1 MNAAWYPGSALPEP
15 AGWIGELKAAFP
27 ARRWLYS
34 DTQPFEWHATP
45 QDRQIRFDTFND
57 APRDILRWLGEDA
70 KRDWTM
76 VVCRHPGLKDLRD
89 VAEWLNPYQ
98 PSTLLFDPGP
108 PDDNL
113 KIWRAAADLQP
124 MAQRGYALE
133 DIQTLAESGRQLAIF
148 RRTLV

>member
-34 DTQPFEWHATP
+34 DTLPFEWHAMP
-45 QDRQIRFDTFND
+45 QDRQIRFDTIAED
-57 APRDILRWLGEDA
+57 PDDILRWLGADA
-70 KRDWTM
+70 KRDWTL

-89 VAEWLNPYQ
+89 VAGWLTPYQ
-98 PSTLLFDPGP
+98 PSTLLFDPGS

-113 KIWRAAADLQP
+113 EIWRAEVDLQP
-124 MAQRGYALE
+124 LEQQGYVLE
-133 DIQTLAESGRQLAIF
+133 DIQTMAESGRQLAIF